1 MIEGLTSVS
10 KIPIGLAEG
19 KNVAAVLHE
28 IVKNSGEKIG
38 ATNLGRVKIDQAVS
52 ISK

>member
-1 MIEGLTSVS
+1 M
-10 KIPIGLAEG
+10 PIGLAEG
-19 KNVAAVLHE
+19 KKQVNGIVTAVLHE
-28 IVKNSGEKIG
+28 IVKDLGDKIG